1 MNKANKVI
9 TANGSSQIKLTK
21 YTKEQAAVINGHMTK
36 WNQNESRL
44 GQQFGI
50 ANEWNPNTFAGNA
63 ATVPKDAWGQ
73 WSADGIEV
81 RRSMLGVFEDIS
93 GATSR
98 GVDIGVLVDHFAQY
112 SDNSKDVNVSLDG
125 LGKAKTDQSTIQYQ
139 GTPIAII
146 DNNLRYG
153 WRQMA
158 TLMRAN
164 GGNLMR
170 DAAMRA
176 KNRHILEKLEDM
188 ALNGLTDNDGN
199 LVDVAGSKA
208 YGLLNHPQRNTAVH
222 GITIQGSTAKEIK
235 DAVVATLKA
244 AHADNY
250 KYGFTVYM
258 NWDDYFYMQTY
269 QDAMATAEGV
279 PTATGAQRR
288 TIEQEILNI
297 PGVERIVAT
306 DSVPVDTIIA
316 LVRDRECVEVLNA
329 MPLTQRA
336 KFRANP
342 EDDYVFQNMVAQ
354 SIQLKFDI
362 DGRMGLAVG
371 TQA

>member
-1 MNKANKVI
+1 MNKAHKII
-9 TANGSSQIKLTK
+9 THNGVGAIKPVA
-21 YTKEQAAVINGHMTK
+21 YTKDQIAVINGHMQK
-36 WNQNESRL
+36 WNQNETYL
-44 GQQFGI
+44 GERFGL

-63 ATVPKDAWGQ
+63 ATVTKDAWGQ
-73 WSADGIEV
+73 WAAEGIEI
-81 RRSMLGVFEDIS
+81 RRSMLGVFEDIA

-98 GVDIGVLVDHFAQY
+98 AVDIGVLVDHFAQY
-112 SDNSKDVNVSLDG
+112 SDNSADVNVSMDG
-125 LGKAKTDQSTIQYQ
+125 RGKAKTDQSTITYQ

-146 DNNLRYG
+146 DNNVSYG

-158 TLMRAN
+158 TLMRGN

-208 YGLLNHPQRNTAVH
+208 YGLLNHPQRNTKVH
-222 GITIQGSTAKEIK
+222 GITLNGATAKEIK

-244 AHADNY
+244 AHEDNF
-250 KYGFTVYM
+250 KYGFTIYL

-269 QDAMATAEGV
+269 QDAMSAAEGT
-279 PTATGAQRR
+279 PTATGALRR

-306 DSVPVDTIIA
+306 DSVPADTIIA

-354 SIQLKFDI
+354 SIQLKFDAN
-362 DGRMGLAVG
+362 GQMGLAVG
-371 TQA
+371 TKA